1 MSRLNQK
8 RKIIALAAL
17 ALAALGVWLLAP
29 QREPGF
35 VLPKTYSENLEINLH
50 QLTLGIQP
58 VGAAASLRVV
68 DALTRKV
75 VYPDAY
81 QATDIELT
89 EEPGRK
95 IKEDIILKQPGHPQ
109 VFRYKLQGL
118 EKFITEFDSKGNLVF
133 YRHNPPQSPLTLRGG
148 DRGVT
153 ELERVLTIPAPL
165 MIDSQG
171 QPSSTDDVE
180 ITLQND
186 LLTITPSQEWL
197 ESHTYPIILDPT
209 LEISVLNINSVPTVG
224 GPWEVR
230 FTTIGKGDLI
240 IQGDPENTVYGEHV
254 EAVSLKCGSQDLT
267 NNILKQVQEDNR
279 YVYEGWSCNETA
291 VWTARV
297 LKPGHHHQTFT
308 FMPQGRDKSRLVPT
322 DWV

>member
-1 MSRLNQK
+1 MMFRFNYQQ
-8 RKIIALAAL
+8 KIIALAAL
-17 ALAALGVWLLAP
+17 ALAALGVWLLMPPRA
-29 QREPGF
+29 PGF
-35 VLPKTYSENLEINLH
+35 VLPKTYSETLKINLH
-50 QLTLGIQP
+50 KLTLGIQP
-58 VGAAASLRVV
+58 VGAAASLQVV

-75 VYPDAY
+75 IYPDAY

-95 IKEDIILKQPGHPQ
+95 IKEDIILKQPGHPTRFSYLIRGLDRFTVIQ
-109 VFRYKLQGL
+109 NVRGDLEFYKSQ
-118 EKFITEFDSKGNLVF
+118 IQNSK
-133 YRHNPPQSPLTLRGG
+133 PEPL
-148 DRGVT
+148 DK
-153 ELERVLTIPAPL
+153 VLTIPAPL

-180 ITLQND
+180 MILEGDT
-186 LLTITPSQEWL
+186 LTITPSQEWL